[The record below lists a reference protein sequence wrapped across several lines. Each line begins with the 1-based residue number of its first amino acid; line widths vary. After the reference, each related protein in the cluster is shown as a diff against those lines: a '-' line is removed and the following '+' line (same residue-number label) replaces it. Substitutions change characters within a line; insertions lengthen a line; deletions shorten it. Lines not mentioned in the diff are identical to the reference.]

1 MQIPTIFHPV
11 SVHTILA
18 FMQSRPVPQQHV
30 QCESSVALLRRCGVH
45 RPSIQYRLTPHWLPW
60 KPYQCHNSMC
70 NIIHLLPCCVVAQHA
85 EFTSTSS
92 PCSAVALTNFVA
104 VSSAIPLIVPS
115 KNCVSSLGIYACILY
130 IRIVLLPIPNATIA
144 NATTDTTA
152 IIIISTTAAFFH

>member
-1 MQIPTIFHPV
+1 MQIPTIFHAV
-11 SVHTILA
+11 SVHTALA
-18 FMQSRPVPQQHV
+18 FMQSRLVSQQHV
-30 QCESSVALLRRCGVH
+30 QCESPCCLGASLRHPPTFHPVSVNTTLA
-45 RPSIQYRLTPHWLPW
+45 SMKT
-60 KPYQCHNSMC
+60 YQCHNSMC

-85 EFTSTSS
+85 EFASS
-92 PCSAVALTNFVA
+92 SSSCSAVALANFVA